1 MNYAVFWDTE
11 KTVVLYGSDVGV
23 YAYRVT
29 TEKQLIKAPID
40 YKLGEKL
47 KKCST
52 RKWGDKLSLTIS
64 SGRLML
70 STIARQILSCD

>member
-11 KTVVLYGSDVGV
+11 KTVVLYGSDIGV

-47 KKCST
+47 KNVQQENGEINLVS
-52 RKWGDKLSLTIS
+52 
-64 SGRLML
+64 
-70 STIARQILSCD
+70 Q